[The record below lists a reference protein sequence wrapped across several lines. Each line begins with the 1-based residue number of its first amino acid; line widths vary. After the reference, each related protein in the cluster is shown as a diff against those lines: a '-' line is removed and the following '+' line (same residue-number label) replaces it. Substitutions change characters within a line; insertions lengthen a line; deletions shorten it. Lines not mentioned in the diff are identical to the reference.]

1 MKKALSYVGLIV
13 LYFLHQDFWFWN
25 NGTLVFGVLPVGL
38 LYHLGFCVAASLLLL
53 SLIRNAWPD
62 HLQVREEGEDSK
74 E

>member
-1 MKKALSYVGLIV
+1 MKKTLSYVGLIV

-25 NGTLVFGVLPVGL
+25 DGTLVFGVLPVGL
-38 LYHLGFCVAASLLLL
+38 LYHLCFCVAASLILL